1 MFVSRILSCFF
12 IYLIVLISMSF
23 FTLLERKVLGY
34 IQLRKGPNKVGFI
47 GVLQPFSDALKLFR
61 KELRIPRISNIY
73 PFLISPVLG
82 LILALMLWYI
92 YPSSSF
98 IYAINFR
105 VFIFLCISSLR
116 VYRTLVAGWTSNS
129 KYSLLGSLRR
139 VAQTISYEVRMSLVL
154 LRCLC
159 CFMRLSYSYIY
170 IYNFIGIF
178 FLFMPLFFIWFTTT
192 LAETNRTP
200 FDFAEGES
208 ELVSGFNTEYRRATF
223 ALIFMAEYL
232 NIIAIRL
239 FSSLFFMPFFGVR
252 MVKDLILML
261 YALFFSFIFIWVRGR
276 FPRIRYDLLINLTW
290 KGFLP
295 FSLCVMMIFIGCIYI
310 L

>member
-1 MFVSRILSCFF
+1 
-12 IYLIVLISMSF
+12 MSF

-129 KYSLLGSLRR
+129 KYSLLE
-139 VAQTISYEVRMSLVL
+139 Y
-154 LRCLC
+154 
-159 CFMRLSYSYIY
+159 
-170 IYNFIGIF
+170 
-178 FLFMPLFFIWFTTT
+178 FLFGRLKV
-192 LAETNRTP
+192 
-200 FDFAEGES
+200 
-208 ELVSGFNTEYRRATF
+208 LVYKKSK
-223 ALIFMAEYL
+223 
-232 NIIAIRL
+232 
-239 FSSLFFMPFFGVR
+239 S
-252 MVKDLILML
+252 
-261 YALFFSFIFIWVRGR
+261 
-276 FPRIRYDLLINLTW
+276 
-290 KGFLP
+290 
-295 FSLCVMMIFIGCIYI
+295 
-310 L
+310 